1 MTSQGTESYFPSKE
15 ASKASDSVANV
26 IVDETVGRYT
36 ELPDTLS
43 KSWLESLDIDEARQT
58 TLQTAQP
65 KVILALLFVRNFM
78 HHPA

>member
-26 IVDETVGRYT
+26 IVDETAGRYT

-43 KSWLESLDIDEARQT
+43 KGRLESLDIDEARQVPFK
-58 TLQTAQP
+58 LHRGS
-65 KVILALLFVRNFM
+65 LALISRAVTVRI
-78 HHPA
+78 

>member
-1 MTSQGTESYFPSKE
+1 MTSQRTESYFPSKE

-43 KSWLESLDIDEARQT
+43 KGWLESLDIDEARQVPFK
-58 TLQTAQP
+58 LHSGSQGQSP
-65 KVILALLFVRNFM
+65 LLAVR
-78 HHPA
+78 